1 MVRGDLPG
9 GPVVETSPSDAGRS
23 GTISGW
29 GSKIPHALWQE
40 KKKKEAILQQVN
52 KDF

>member
-1 MVRGDLPG
+1 MVHGDLPG

-23 GTISGW
+23 GTTSGW
-29 GSKIPHALWQE
+29 ESKIPHASWQE
-40 KKKKEAILQQVN
+40 KKKMEAILHQVN